1 MSATPHNPESGTTT
15 IRQDILELRQTYIAM
30 AEELSKAYLDQRKEL
45 QRRRIER
52 TPRHVGT
59 ERKLARTYAPL
70 LLCVREHKGV
80 VEIYWAT
87 VHHGRYRPGMAP
99 RKTIKRYLARGSRK
113 DLSYSMRNLLKH
125 ARPWEL
131 DLVIGVEKRAAF
143 LRRGLK
149 VCSDLLQVIGKMRP
163 KPNFDLMSCIT
174 SDGSAPA
181 PAQSAEELPPGVMP
195 TPTVLRDPSDGTEA

>member
-1 MSATPHNPESGTTT
+1 MSGTTT
-15 IRQDILELRQTYIAM
+15 IRQDVLALRQTYIAL

-52 TPRHVGT
+52 TPRHIGA

-87 VHHGRYRPGMAP
+87 VHHGRYRPGIAP

-113 DLSYSMRNLLKH
+113 DLSYSMRSLLAYSGEAGPPFRCMPGH
-125 ARPWEL
+125 CSGACRQ
-131 DLVIGVEKRAAF
+131 GVKRW
-143 LRRGLK
+143 G
-149 VCSDLLQVIGKMRP
+149 
-163 KPNFDLMSCIT
+163 
-174 SDGSAPA
+174 
-181 PAQSAEELPPGVMP
+181 
-195 TPTVLRDPSDGTEA
+195 